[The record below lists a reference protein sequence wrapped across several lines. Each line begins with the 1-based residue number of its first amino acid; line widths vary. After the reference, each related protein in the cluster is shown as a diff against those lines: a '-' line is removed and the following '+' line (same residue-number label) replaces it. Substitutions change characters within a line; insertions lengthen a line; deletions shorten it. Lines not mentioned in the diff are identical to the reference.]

1 MYPLLSVRCRLY
13 ESSAYSRDC
22 LSIVHSSFVEDCVR
36 RGSVSDV
43 PLDRYFM
50 PAQKVYEG
58 IFSLLRR
65 DHLFCVLKPHW
76 HWWFFISHS
85 YKRRGS
91 LLLDGRSAFGIG
103 WGEQLWLPNKRMF
116 EVFCIL
122 NISSIMVWRC
132 LVRYR
137 RLEMARSNQ
146 KQGQVCEY
154 RCVCRALL
162 PFLAP
167 FRPPTMIAF
176 CWWDVMVDR

>member
-65 DHLFCVLKPHW
+65 DHLFCVLMPHW
-76 HWWFFISHS
+76 HWWFFIFHS

-103 WGEQLWLPNKRMF
+103 WGEQLWLFQTRGYSCFYM
-116 EVFCIL
+116 
-122 NISSIMVWRC
+122 NINSLMVWRC
-132 LVRYR
+132 LLCDAGAWR
-137 RLEMARSNQ
+137 RPEATRNKARFVN
-146 KQGQVCEY
+146 
-154 RCVCRALL
+154 
-162 PFLAP
+162 
-167 FRPPTMIAF
+167 IAVF
-176 CWWDVMVDR
+176 VVLYYHS